1 MRALLRI
8 HEYLLC
14 IVYKYYIPYLVIEFT
29 TACPG
34 VRTKSNF
41 ARVRIGKGGGRAKS
55 LGTKKHKIK
64 CASFCPL
71 GISIIIMLKFPDCT
85 NGEVGEIA
93 VHVCTCGRERNNH
106 LYKNVLSAT
115 FWRGVGFVDS
125 A

>member
-1 MRALLRI
+1 M
-8 HEYLLC
+8 
-14 IVYKYYIPYLVIEFT
+14 
-29 TACPG
+29 
-34 VRTKSNF
+34 RTKSNF

-64 CASFCPL
+64 CDSFSPL
-71 GISIIIMLKFPDCT
+71 SISIIIMLKFPDCT

-93 VHVCTCGRERNNH
+93 VHVCTCGRERNND
-106 LYKNVLSAT
+106 LYKNVLTAT